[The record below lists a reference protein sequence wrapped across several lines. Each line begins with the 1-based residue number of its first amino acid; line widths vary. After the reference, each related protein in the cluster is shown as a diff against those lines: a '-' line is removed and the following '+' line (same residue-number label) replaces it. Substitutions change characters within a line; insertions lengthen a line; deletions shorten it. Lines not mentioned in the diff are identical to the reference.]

1 MPLQKLTTYF
11 IYRRVFKIGVHTIYS
26 CYIQFQFTLITALY
40 YFHKIYHND
49 PLNNGPLSENELP
62 KPNKILK
69 MISQQTGWPHLTG
82 NKAPSP
88 KPSEKLLYWRGL

>member
-11 IYRRVFKIGVHTIYS
+11 IYRHVFKIGVHTIYS

-49 PLNNGPLSENELP
+49 PPNNGPLSENELP
-62 KPNKILK
+62 KLSKILK
-69 MISQQTGWPHLTG
+69 MISQPIAWPPLTD

-88 KPSEKLLYWRGL
+88 KTSEKLTY

>member
-11 IYRRVFKIGVHTIYS
+11 IYRRVFKIVVYTIYS
-26 CYIQFQFTLITALY
+26 CYIQFQFTLVTALC

-49 PLNNGPLSENELP
+49 PPNNGPLSENELP
-62 KPNKILK
+62 KLSKILK
-69 MISQQTGWPHLTG
+69 MISQPIAWPPLTD

-88 KPSEKLLYWRGL
+88 KTSEKLTY